1 MHGKMR
7 HSQGYSP
14 TMLIEESRVLEVATF
29 NTLHLHESE
38 LNQRQVLLDV
48 IVIADEVDAQLVEA
62 MRSLTGERTSTDSN
76 LVPRR

>member
-1 MHGKMR
+1 
-7 HSQGYSP
+7 
-14 TMLIEESRVLEVATF
+14 MLIEESRVLEVATF